1 MLATTPNL
9 GRRAADRTRN
19 PEGAKQLGVLLASG
33 LIVAEGIIARKLA
46 KGFSG

>member
-1 MLATTPNL
+1 LA
-9 GRRAADRTRN
+9 AAPPTVPATRK
-19 PEGAKQLGVLLASG
+19 AQQLGVLLASG